1 MSFGIVAKTEGDVK
15 YSKTQETMIVNSARQ
30 LREDTKG
37 VWGDEN
43 YSSKEKRERTIEL
56 RNKWIAGIQQI
67 TVSDKTIYHI
77 LAHLEEDYSDI
88 ERHLFLL
95 MMDGENY
102 QMRRGVYSVLQN
114 SSTPI
119 PLLNECK
126 SGDVQIY
133 DYTFRKEMKPMP
145 YDNQDEFRKY
155 VKDFLDEYGLQVVWF
170 ANHVNYVP
178 RHFSSFINGNL
189 NISKSKR
196 IEIYRKI
203 IEYKDRISGF

>member
-1 MSFGIVAKTEGDVK
+1 MK
-15 YSKTQETMIVNSARQ
+15 NSARQ

-95 MMDGENY
+95 MMDGE
-102 QMRRGVYSVLQN
+102 
-114 SSTPI
+114 I
-119 PLLNECK
+119 
-126 SGDVQIY
+126 
-133 DYTFRKEMKPMP
+133 
-145 YDNQDEFRKY
+145 
-155 VKDFLDEYGLQVVWF
+155 
-170 ANHVNYVP
+170 
-178 RHFSSFINGNL
+178 
-189 NISKSKR
+189 KSKTTYSILILNYLSINFNSLR
-196 IEIYRKI
+196 L
-203 IEYKDRISGF
+203 

>member
-1 MSFGIVAKTEGDVK
+1 MKTIQAKK
-15 YSKTQETMIVNSARQ
+15 
-30 LREDTKG
+30 
-37 VWGDEN
+37 
-43 YSSKEKRERTIEL
+43 KRERTIEL

-170 ANHVNYVP
+170 ANSCKIMFRDILV
-178 RHFSSFINGNL
+178 RSLMEISIFQSLRELKFIE
-189 NISKSKR
+189 R
-196 IEIYRKI
+196 
-203 IEYKDRISGF
+203 